1 MLFQVISAVG
11 RTDDN
16 NIIVFFNIITIITIT
31 IIINCNWTIHVVV
44 KGCAENAAAKPS
56 RSRIKKPQGLHNL
69 ASVQF

>member
-1 MLFQVISAVG
+1 MLFQVISVVG

-56 RSRIKKPQGLHNL
+56 RIKKPQGLHNL
-69 ASVQF
+69 ASVQSF

>member
-56 RSRIKKPQGLHNL
+56 RIKKPQGLHNL
-69 ASVQF
+69 ASVQSF